1 MSSLLRRYG
10 AIVATAAFTFLL
22 TVNLPAA
29 PKYTPQTFATG
40 TTLGTTEPDST
51 YFGLGSVWISYQN
64 GADST
69 GLFGSSTVV
78 RYRPGGVVQQT
89 PWSIKGNV
97 DGLRIDP
104 DGLVW
109 ALQNNDGNSTLTA
122 INPVTN
128 TTTLYTYGNTYTNV
142 ANRGFDDVV
151 FTNGNTF
158 LSETNPASNSDPIV
172 LRLTTGLSS
181 PLQVSGILNSQF
193 TGINIVNGTSMSDT
207 ITDSDSLI
215 LAPNGDLVLTGEA
228 DHQLVF
234 IHNAG
239 TPNQSES
246 FINLLGPS
254 GNPDDSAFNGNATQ
268 GYFLMSD
275 TGGNTVYKITA
286 TGLSPNMTFVDMG
299 NEFGSVDLSTGV
311 VTPIFTGVSPHG
323 LVFVPT
329 GARYADT
336 DRWGIRRNSRLP
348 AEEGLKQ
355 PNLHALRGANPAQRL
370 TRKAIP
376 SPNK

>member
-1 MSSLLRRYG
+1 MPSLLRQHIRI
-10 AIVATAAFTFLL
+10 AVIAAFTILL
-22 TVNLPAA
+22 TITLNAA
-29 PKYTPQTFATG
+29 PNYTVQTFATG
-40 TTLGTTEPDST
+40 TTLGTTQPDST

-64 GADST
+64 GSDST

-78 RYRPGGVVQQT
+78 RYSPTGVVQQT
-89 PWSIKGNV
+89 WSIPGNV

-104 DGLVW
+104 TSLVW

-128 TTTLYTYGNTYTNV
+128 TTTLYTYGSSYTNV

-151 FTNGNTF
+151 FTHGNTF

-193 TGINIVNGTSMSDT
+193 IGTNLVGGITMSNT
-207 ITDSDSLI
+207 ITDSDSLV

-239 TPNQSES
+239 APNQSES

-254 GNPDDSAFNGNATQ
+254 GNPDDSAFNGKATQ

-299 NEFGSVDLSTGV
+299 NEFGWVDLSTGV
-311 VTPIFTGVSPHG
+311 VTPIFSGVSPHG

-329 GARYADT
+329 PEPATLTLLGSGFLGLLARQ
-336 DRWGIRRNSRLP
+336 I
-348 AEEGLKQ
+348 K
-355 PNLHALRGANPAQRL
+355 RGW
-370 TRKAIP
+370 K
-376 SPNK
+376 

>member
-29 PKYTPQTFATG
+29 PNYSVHTFATG
-40 TTLGTTEPDST
+40 TTLGTTQPDST
-51 YFGLGSVWISYQN
+51 FFGLGSVWISYQN
-64 GADST
+64 GSDST
-69 GLFGSSTVV
+69 GSFGSSTVV
-78 RYRPGGVVQQT
+78 RYSPSGVVQQT
-89 PWSIKGNV
+89 WSIKGNV

-104 DGLVW
+104 NGLVW

-158 LSETNPASNSDPIV
+158 LSETNPASNRDPIV
-172 LRLTTGLSS
+172 LRLTSGLSS
-181 PLQVSGILNSQF
+181 PLQVAGILNSQF
-193 TGINIVNGTSMSDT
+193 TGTNLVNGTIMSDT

-215 LAPNGDLVLTGEA
+215 HAPNGDLVLTGEA

-299 NEFGSVDLSTGV
+299 NEFGWVDLSTGV
-311 VTPIFTGVSPHG
+311 VTSIFTGVSPHG

-329 GARYADT
+329 PEPATLTLVGGGFVGILAR
-336 DRWGIRRNSRLP
+336 RL
-348 AEEGLKQ
+348 KK
-355 PNLHALRGANPAQRL
+355 R
-370 TRKAIP
+370 
-376 SPNK
+376 

>member
-10 AIVATAAFTFLL
+10 RIVVVAAFTFLL
-22 TVNLPAA
+22 TVNLDAA
-29 PKYTPQTFATG
+29 HSFTVQTFATG
-40 TTLGTTEPDST
+40 TILGTTQPDST

-78 RYRPGGVVQQT
+78 RYSLTGAVQQT
-89 PWSIKGNV
+89 WSIPGNV
-97 DGLRIDP
+97 DGLRIDTA
-104 DGLVW
+104 GIAW
-109 ALQNNDGNSTLTA
+109 ALQNNDANSSLTA
-122 INPVTN
+122 INPITN
-128 TTTLYTYGNTYTNV
+128 TTTLYTYGSSYTNV

-151 FTNGNTF
+151 FTHGNTF
-158 LSETNPASNSDPIV
+158 LSETNPPSGDDPVV
-172 LRLTTGLSS
+172 LRLTTGLIS
-181 PLQVSGILNSQF
+181 PLQVSHVLNSQF
-193 TGINIVNGTSMSDT
+193 TGTNLATGMTATDT

-239 TPNQSES
+239 TLSQSES

-268 GYFLMSD
+268 GYFLLSD
-275 TGGNTVYKITA
+275 TSGNTVYKITA

-299 NEFGSVDLSTGV
+299 NEFGWADLSIGV
-311 VTPIFTGVSPHG
+311 VTPIFTGVSPHVWC
-323 LVFVPT
+323 LC
-329 GARYADT
+329 
-336 DRWGIRRNSRLP
+336 RLP
-348 AEEGLKQ
+348 S
-355 PNLHALRGANPAQRL
+355 QR
-370 TRKAIP
+370 R
-376 SPNK
+376 

>member
-1 MSSLLRRYG
+1 
-10 AIVATAAFTFLL
+10 V
-22 TVNLPAA
+22 
-29 PKYTPQTFATG
+29 QTFATG
-40 TTLGTTEPDST
+40 TTLGTTQPDST

-64 GADST
+64 GSDST

-78 RYRPGGVVQQT
+78 RYSPAGVVQQT
-89 PWSIKGNV
+89 WSIKGNV

-104 DGLVW
+104 NGLVW

-122 INPVTN
+122 INPITN
-128 TTTLYTYGNTYTNV
+128 TATLYRYGNTYTNL

-151 FTNGNTF
+151 FTNRNTF

-172 LRLTTGLSS
+172 LRLTTGLRS

-193 TGINIVNGTSMSDT
+193 TGTNLVNGMVMSDT

-215 LAPNGDLVLTGEA
+215 FAPHGDLVLTGEA

-254 GNPDDSAFNGNATQ
+254 GNPDDSAFNGNATR
-268 GYFLMSD
+268 GYFLLSD

-299 NEFGSVDLSTGV
+299 NEFGWVDLNTGV

-329 GARYADT
+329 PEPATLTLLAGGFV
-336 DRWGIRRNSRLP
+336 GIL
-348 AEEGLKQ
+348 AHWLKK
-355 PNLHALRGANPAQRL
+355 R
-370 TRKAIP
+370 
-376 SPNK
+376 

>member
-29 PKYTPQTFATG
+29 PNYSVHTFATG
-40 TTLGTTEPDST
+40 TTLGTTQPDST

-64 GADST
+64 GSDST
-69 GLFGSSTVV
+69 GSFGSSTVV
-78 RYRPGGVVQQT
+78 RYSPSGVVQQT
-89 PWSIKGNV
+89 WSIKGNV

-104 DGLVW
+104 NGLVW

-128 TTTLYTYGNTYTNV
+128 TTALYTYGNTYTNP

-158 LSETNPASNSDPIV
+158 LSETNPASNSAIV

-193 TGINIVNGTSMSDT
+193 TGTNLVNGTSMGDT

-215 LAPNGDLVLTGEA
+215 LAPNRRFGSDWR
-228 DHQLVF
+228 
-234 IHNAG
+234 
-239 TPNQSES
+239 S
-246 FINLLGPS
+246 GPS
-254 GNPDDSAFNGNATQ
+254 VGFHSQRRNTQSVRIVHPLARPELKPDDSAFNGNATH

-311 VTPIFTGVSPHG
+311 VT
-323 LVFVPT
+323 
-329 GARYADT
+329 
-336 DRWGIRRNSRLP
+336 RWGILRNSRPP
-348 AEEGLKQ
+348 AEEALK
-355 PNLHALRGANPAQRL
+355 
-370 TRKAIP
+370 
-376 SPNK
+376 

>member
-1 MSSLLRRYG
+1 MSSLLRQCGR
-10 AIVATAAFTFLL
+10 VAVTAAFTFLL
-22 TVNLPAA
+22 TLNLHAA
-29 PKYTPQTFATG
+29 PNFTVQTFATG
-40 TTLGTTEPDST
+40 TSLGATQPDST

-64 GADST
+64 GSDST
-69 GLFGSSTVV
+69 GLFGSSTIV
-78 RYRPGGVVQQT
+78 RYNTTGVVQQT
-89 PWSIKGNV
+89 WSIPGNV

-104 DGLVW
+104 TDLVW

-122 INPVTN
+122 INPATN
-128 TTTLYTYGNTYTNV
+128 ATTLYTYGNSYTNV

-151 FTNGNTF
+151 FTHGNTF

-193 TGINIVNGTSMSDT
+193 TGTNLVGGMTMSDT
-207 ITDSDSLI
+207 IMDSDSLT

-234 IHNAG
+234 IHNPGAS
-239 TPNQSES
+239 NQSES
-246 FINLLGPS
+246 FINLLGS
-254 GNPDDSAFNGNATQ
+254 NGNPDDSAFNGNATQ

-275 TGGNTVYKITA
+275 TGGNTVYKIIA
-286 TGLSPNMTFVDMG
+286 TGLTPDMTFVDMG
-299 NEFGSVDLSTGV
+299 NEFGWVDLSTGV

-329 GARYADT
+329 PEPTTMTLFGGGFVGLLARHLKK
-336 DRWGIRRNSRLP
+336 RW
-348 AEEGLKQ
+348 K
-355 PNLHALRGANPAQRL
+355 
-370 TRKAIP
+370 
-376 SPNK
+376 

>member
-1 MSSLLRRYG
+1 MSSLLRQYG
-10 AIVATAAFTFLL
+10 RIVVAAAFTLLL
-22 TVNLPAA
+22 TVTVHAA
-29 PKYTPQTFATG
+29 PNFSVQTFATG
-40 TTLGTTEPDST
+40 TVLGTTQPDST

-64 GADST
+64 GSDST

-78 RYRPGGVVQQT
+78 RYSPTGVVQQT
-89 PWSIKGNV
+89 WSIQGNV

-104 DGLVW
+104 TGLVW
-109 ALQNNDGNSTLTA
+109 ALQNNDGNSTLTV
-122 INPVTN
+122 INPVSHA
-128 TTTLYTYGNTYTNV
+128 TTLYTYGSSYTNV

-151 FTNGNTF
+151 FTHGNTF
-158 LSETNPASNSDPIV
+158 LSETNPTSNSDPIV
-172 LRLTTGLSS
+172 LKLTTGLTS
-181 PLQVSGILNSQF
+181 PLQVAGILNSQF
-193 TGINIVNGTSMSDT
+193 TGTNLVGGMTMSDT
-207 ITDSDSLI
+207 IADSDSLV

-239 TPNQSES
+239 MPNQSES
-246 FINLLGPS
+246 FINLLGPT

-286 TGLSPNMTFVDMG
+286 TGLTPNMTFVDMG
-299 NEFGSVDLSTGV
+299 NEFGWVDLSTGV

-329 GARYADT
+329 PEPATLTLLGGGVV
-336 DRWGIRRNSRLP
+336 GILVRRV
-348 AEEGLKQ
+348 KK
-355 PNLHALRGANPAQRL
+355 HW
-370 TRKAIP
+370 K
-376 SPNK
+376 

>member
-10 AIVATAAFTFLL
+10 RIVVVAAFTFLL
-22 TVNLPAA
+22 TVNLHAA
-29 PKYTPQTFATG
+29 PSFTVQTFATG
-40 TTLGTTEPDST
+40 TILGTTQPDST
-51 YFGLGSVWISYQN
+51 YFGHGSVWISYQN

-78 RYRPGGVVQQT
+78 RYSLTGAVHQT
-89 PWSIKGNV
+89 WSIPGNV
-97 DGLRIDP
+97 DGLRIDTA
-104 DGLVW
+104 GIVW
-109 ALQNNDGNSTLTA
+109 ALQNNDGNSSLTA
-122 INPVTN
+122 INPITN
-128 TTTLYTYGNTYTNV
+128 TTTLYTYGSSYTNV

-151 FTNGNTF
+151 FTHGNTF
-158 LSETNPASNSDPIV
+158 LSETNPPSGDDPVV
-172 LRLTTGLSS
+172 LRLTTGLRS
-181 PLQVSGILNSQF
+181 PLQVSHVLNSQF
-193 TGINIVNGTSMSDT
+193 TGTNLATGMTASDT
-207 ITDSDSLI
+207 ITDSDSHI

-239 TPNQSES
+239 TLSQSES

-268 GYFLMSD
+268 GYFLLSD

-299 NEFGSVDLSTGV
+299 DEFGWVDLSTGV

-329 GARYADT
+329 PE
-336 DRWGIRRNSRLP
+336 P
-348 AEEGLKQ
+348 ATLT
-355 PNLHALRGANPAQRL
+355 LRGGGFVGLVARRL
-370 TRKAIP
+370 KKSRK
-376 SPNK
+376 

>member
-1 MSSLLRRYG
+1 MSSLLRRCG
-10 AIVATAAFTFLL
+10 GIVATAAFTFLL
-22 TVNLPAA
+22 AVNLHAA
-29 PKYTPQTFATG
+29 PNFSVQTFATG

-64 GADST
+64 VADST

-78 RYRPGGVVQQT
+78 RYSPTGVVQQT
-89 PWSIKGNV
+89 WSIKGNV

-104 DGLVW
+104 NGLVW

-128 TTTLYTYGNTYTNV
+128 TTTPYTYGNTYTDV

-151 FTNGNTF
+151 FTHGNTF

-172 LRLTTGLSS
+172 LRLTTRLSS
-181 PLQVSGILNSQF
+181 PLEVSGILNSQF
-193 TGINIVNGTSMSDT
+193 AGTNLVKGTIMSDT

-215 LAPNGDLVLTGEA
+215 LAPNGDLVLTGEG

-299 NEFGSVDLSTGV
+299 NEFGWVDLSSGV

-329 GARYADT
+329 PEPATLTLLGGGFVGILAR
-336 DRWGIRRNSRLP
+336 RL
-348 AEEGLKQ
+348 KK
-355 PNLHALRGANPAQRL
+355 R
-370 TRKAIP
+370 
-376 SPNK
+376 